1 MRPAPTRRRPK
12 MRGREGGMCQFE
24 LCYKLKKTKRG
35 SRREDVTEPKN
46 KWTYGLFVR
55 VLRIFLCLEVFAFV
69 WDKNLY
75 DATQVC
81 YAVDTHCYCS
91 SRLFCDARNLR
102 PQRVM
107 FSHSVSASKKYVEEK
122 KTNFRLRVV
131 IFRQVSHALLEPP
144 VSRNNGSPPLQ
155 L

>member
-1 MRPAPTRRRPK
+1 
-12 MRGREGGMCQFE
+12 MCQFE

-46 KWTYGLFVR
+46 KWTYGLFAR

-91 SRLFCDARNLR
+91 SRLFLR
-102 PQRVM
+102 CSQSPASAGHVFA
-107 FSHSVSASKKYVEEK
+107 FSFCVKKIRGGEED
-122 KTNFRLRVV
+122 
-131 IFRQVSHALLEPP
+131 
-144 VSRNNGSPPLQ
+144 
-155 L
+155 